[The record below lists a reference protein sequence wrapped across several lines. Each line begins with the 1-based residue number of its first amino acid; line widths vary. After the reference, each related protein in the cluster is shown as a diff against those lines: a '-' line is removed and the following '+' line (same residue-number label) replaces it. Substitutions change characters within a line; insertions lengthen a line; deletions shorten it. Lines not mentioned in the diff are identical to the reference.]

1 MADCQEKG
9 ALVVMEIR
17 GSEDWQK
24 GSISASLSLL
34 GDLGLTTCLL

>member
-9 ALVVMEIR
+9 ALVVVENR
-17 GSEDWQK
+17 GSEAWQK
-24 GSISASLSLL
+24 GSISASPLL